1 MISTPYSPAAAQ
13 ISSEEAARRRQSI
26 GFWAGLWLGI
36 SIGAAIGTIACA
48 VAA

>member
-1 MISTPYSPAAAQ
+1 MKIPYSPAAAQ
-13 ISSEEAARRRQSI
+13 FRAEDEARFRRWV
-26 GFWAGLWLGI
+26 GFWAGLWIGI

>member
-1 MISTPYSPAAAQ
+1 MITAPLAAQ
-13 ISSEEAARRRQSI
+13 LTAEEAARRRQSI

-36 SIGAAIGTIACA
+36 SLGAAIGTIACA

>member
-1 MISTPYSPAAAQ
+1 MITAPL
-13 ISSEEAARRRQSI
+13 SSQLAREEAARRRQSI

-36 SIGAAIGTIACA
+36 SLGAAIGTLACA